1 MTKKYKLIIDRNK
14 CMGCGTCV
22 SLMPEI
28 FDMDDND
35 GLVRVR
41 NSKPQKQYDVLE
53 IDENQLEEFQKVVDL
68 CPTGVFKINNSLN

>member
-35 GLVRVR
+35 GLVRAI
-41 NSKPQKQYDVLE
+41 NSQPEGKFFTLE
-53 IDENQLEEFQKVVDL
+53 IGEVDL
-68 CPTGVFKINNSLN
+68 EKFQQVIDSCPTGVFKINK